1 MLEKT
6 VFSLIQIVNM
16 VTNKGK
22 QIVQWLQFISLE
34 LRCEGL
40 LIPNV

>member
-22 QIVQWLQFISLE
+22 QIVQWLQFISLV
-34 LRCEGL
+34 LCEGL